1 MTDDTRHAVAKL
13 SFLKTLPR
21 KLERPMLLLSFAWFL
36 VIIVELVA
44 LGAFIYRF
52 SLDNQLQTL
61 QTKIK
66 QEQAIVVYQKD
77 SESKYRNLQ
86 DRLALISSVS
96 KATIGNLKI
105 FNDIIALTPNGL
117 TLNNF
122 TLSEGKIQLEG
133 NTNSVFTLSNFID
146 QLKAYPL
153 IGSVSLDK
161 IQNDTA
167 NSTITVGIT
176 VALKGQGG
184 TNALSN

>member
-1 MTDDTRHAVAKL
+1 MAKFSASINL
-13 SFLKTLPR
+13 LENKSKTLDLIVSWALTIGR
-21 KLERPMLLLSFAWFL
+21 VL

-66 QEQAIVVYQKD
+66 QEQAIVAYQKD

-96 KATIGNLKI
+96 KATAGNLKI

-133 NTNSVFTLSNFID
+133 NTNSVFILSNFID

-153 IGSVSLDK
+153 IESVSLDK
-161 IQNDTA
+161 IQNDTT

-176 VALKGQGG
+176 VTLKGQGG